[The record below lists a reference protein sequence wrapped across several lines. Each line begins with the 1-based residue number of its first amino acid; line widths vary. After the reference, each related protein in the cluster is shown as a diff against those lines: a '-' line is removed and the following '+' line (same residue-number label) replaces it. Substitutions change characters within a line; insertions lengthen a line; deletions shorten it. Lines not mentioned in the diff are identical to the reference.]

1 MLVNLDRAMPV
12 NTPHAALRYKEGV
25 MYEAPENAPENW
37 NAGNVD
43 WRQLGY
49 MIAYCYQ
56 DWVIEDYHHMTVCDQ
71 LKNDLFVGQLLGGE

>member
-1 MLVNLDRAMPV
+1 MPV
-12 NTPHAALRYKEGV
+12 NTLHAELRYKEGV
-25 MYEAPENAPENW
+25 MYEALENAPEDW

-56 DWVIEDYHHMTVCDQ
+56 DWVIKDYHHMTVCDQ
-71 LKNDLFVGQLLGGE
+71 LKNDPFVGQLLEGE